1 MRSPNHTTWE
11 LLCYEGWLRDN
22 SFNTTEVLWNLSTL
36 LGFKSHSVPVT
47 LICSRFNTLKRPFRA
62 IFRKK
67 DRTYYFWL
75 TATYEAGKQQ
85 WSLVSLLSID
95 C

>member
-1 MRSPNHTTWE
+1 MRAGYETTHSTPPKSCGIFPLCLDLNHI
-11 LLCYEGWLRDN
+11 L
-22 SFNTTEVLWNLSTL
+22 F
-36 LGFKSHSVPVT
+36 PVT

-75 TATYEAGKQQ
+75 TVTYEAGKQQ
-85 WSLVSLLSID
+85 WSLVSLLSIGY
-95 C
+95 